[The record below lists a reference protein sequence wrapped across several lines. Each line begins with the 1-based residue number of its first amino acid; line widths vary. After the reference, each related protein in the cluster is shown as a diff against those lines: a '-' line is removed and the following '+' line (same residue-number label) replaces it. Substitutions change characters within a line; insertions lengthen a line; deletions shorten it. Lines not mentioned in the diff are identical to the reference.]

1 MTVSFSVRTLAVA
14 CLVAL
19 IMTTLLPQAVKAQAQ
34 PEMPASAAYG
44 DYAVGT
50 TTVFAVDNRQRFDPW
65 NSAYGPAAYRDLLR
79 RVEAAGQNRTVV
91 FQLWYPAV
99 PDTSQSRLDGP
110 RSPYPAA
117 SGQRITVMDFFFNDR
132 DWALR
137 VAQNEAG
144 GNPGQI
150 RLRSGGTLGNATGS
164 AAMWQLGRAVLRA
177 PKNAYKDADVATG
190 RFPVIILS
198 HGLGGTHNMWSTL
211 AEFLASHGYVV
222 AAPTFIS
229 DGGMPL
235 VFHDEDSPFAQSVA
249 PAEVQQA
256 YQTIMGTPKVIP
268 SFYDHIFG
276 LDLLSGGF
284 AAWRNFNPAQA
295 QIVPGG
301 INRTTTM
308 MQNLFRQRVADVGL
322 VLHTVRQL
330 DAEAGACQASLTAM
344 GATSAARNL
353 CGLFTGRIDG
363 QRVGVSGHSLGSM
376 TSQLAVNH
384 LPGVRAAVGIN
395 NGLPFTWSP
404 EEIFGAGITPE
415 GLPVGSRKP
424 VLQLIGDEDGFV
436 QSIFTDLF
444 QTAVAAAG
452 GDPAEA
458 FPLAPERALPDR
470 MNNPQPVALSTYQ
483 RATADR
489 ALVIVRDVD
498 HDLLVQDF
506 PRSFPWP
513 EFQAGNLPFAPS
525 PARTRKP
532 TGEAALEASGA
543 PGASYEALGWAET
556 ADGGRMYM
564 PHVIRDWYA
573 RAWFDWHLKGDEE
586 AHQRLKA
593 PNPFGALTSV
603 RSDIR

>member
-1 MTVSFSVRTLAVA
+1 MTVSFAARTMAVA
-14 CLVAL
+14 FSVAM
-19 IMTTLLPQAVKAQAQ
+19 IMATLLPQAVKAQAEQ
-34 PEMPASAAYG
+34 EMPASVAYG

-50 TTVFAVDNRQRFDPW
+50 TTAFAVDNRQRFDPW
-65 NSAYGPAAYRDLLR
+65 NGAYGPAAYRDLLR
-79 RVEAAGQNRTVV
+79 RVEAAGQNRTVA
-91 FQLWYPAV
+91 FQLWYPPV
-99 PDTSQSRLDGP
+99 PDAAQSRLDGP

-117 SGQRITVMDFFFNDR
+117 SGQRITVMDFFFNDLNL
-132 DWALR
+132 ALQ

-144 GNPGQI
+144 GDPSQI
-150 RLRSGGTLGNATGS
+150 HLRSGGTLGNAGT
-164 AAMWQLGRAVLRA
+164 AALLQIGRDVLRT
-177 PKNAYKDADVATG
+177 PKNAYKDADVAMG

-198 HGLGGTHNMWSTL
+198 HGLGGTYSMWSTL

-249 PAEVQQA
+249 PEEVQQA
-256 YQTIMGTPKVIP
+256 YQTIMGTFKVIP
-268 SFYDHIFG
+268 SFYSHMFG
-276 LDLLSGGF
+276 VDLSGGF
-284 AAWRNFNPAQA
+284 AALQNFNPAQA
-295 QIVPGG
+295 RIVPGG

-308 MQNLFRQRVADVGL
+308 MQNLFRQRVSDVGL

-330 DAEAGACQASLTAM
+330 DVEAEACHASLTAM

-363 QRVGVSGHSLGSM
+363 QRVGVGGHSLGSM
-376 TSQLAVNH
+376 TSQFAVNH
-384 LPGVRAAVGIN
+384 LPGVSAAVGIN
-395 NGLPFTWSP
+395 NGPPFTWSP
-404 EEIFGAGITPE
+404 EEIFGAGTTPE

-436 QSIFTDLF
+436 QSVFTDLF
-444 QTAVAAAG
+444 QTAVTAAG

-458 FPLAPERALPDR
+458 FPLAPERALPER
-470 MNNPQPVALSTYQ
+470 MDNPQPVALSAYQ

-498 HDLLVQDF
+498 HGTLVEDF
-506 PRSFPWP
+506 PRLFPWP
-513 EFQAGNLPFAPS
+513 EFQAGNLPFALS
-525 PARTRKP
+525 PARTRKS
-532 TGEAALEASGA
+532 TGEASLEPPGTPGA
-543 PGASYEALGWAET
+543 PYEALGWADT
-556 ADGGRMYM
+556 ADSGRMYM

-573 RAWFDWHLKGDEE
+573 RAWFDWHVKGDEE
-586 AHQRLKA
+586 ARQRLKA
-593 PNPFGALTSV
+593 PNPFGTLTSV

>member
-1 MTVSFSVRTLAVA
+1 MTVSFSIRTAAVA
-14 CLVAL
+14 FLAAL
-19 IMTTLLPQAVKAQAQ
+19 IMTTLIPQAVKAQAKQ
-34 PEMPASAAYG
+34 AMPASVAYG

-50 TTVFAVDNRQRFDPW
+50 TTAFAVDNRQRFDPW

-99 PDTSQSRLDGP
+99 PDASQGRLNGP

-117 SGQRITVMDFFFNDR
+117 AGQRVNVMDFFFNDR

-137 VAQNEAG
+137 VAQNHVG
-144 GNPGQI
+144 GAPSQI
-150 RLRSGGTLGNATGS
+150 HLRSGGTLGNVSST
-164 AAMWQLGRAVLRA
+164 AALLQIGGDILRT
-177 PKNAYKDADVATG
+177 PKDAYKDADVAAG
-190 RFPVIILS
+190 RFPVIVLS
-198 HGLGGTHNMWSTL
+198 HGLGGTHSMWSTL

-235 VFHDEDSPFAQSVA
+235 VFHDEDAPFAQSVS
-249 PAEVQQA
+249 PEEVQQA
-256 YQTIMGTPKVIP
+256 YRTIMGTFKVIP
-268 SFYDHIFG
+268 SFYSHIFG
-276 LDLLSGGF
+276 VDLSRGF
-284 AAWRNFNPAQA
+284 GALQNFNPAQA
-295 QIVPGG
+295 SIVPGG

-308 MQNLFRQRVADVGL
+308 MQNLFRQRVSDVSL

-330 DAEAGACQASLTAM
+330 DAEAEACRASLAAL

-353 CGLFTGRIDG
+353 CGQFTGRIDG
-363 QRVGVSGHSLGSM
+363 QRVGVGGHSLGSM
-376 TSQLAVNH
+376 TSLFAVDH
-384 LPGVRAAVGIN
+384 LPGVSAALGIN
-395 NGLPFTWSP
+395 NGAPFTWSP
-404 EEIFGAGITPE
+404 EEMFGAGTTQE
-415 GLPVGSRKP
+415 GLPVGNRKP

-436 QSIFTDLF
+436 QSIFTGLF
-444 QTAVAAAG
+444 QTAVSAAG

-470 MNNPQPVALSTYQ
+470 MRNPQPVALSAYQ

-498 HDLLVQDF
+498 HGTLVEDF
-506 PRSFPWP
+506 PRLFPWP
-513 EFQAGNLPFAPS
+513 EFQAGNLPFALS

-532 TGEAALEASGA
+532 TGAASLKPSGA
-543 PGASYEALGWAET
+543 PGIPYEALGWVET
-556 ADGGRMYM
+556 AEGGRMYM

-573 RAWFDWHLKGDEE
+573 RAWFDWYVKGD
-586 AHQRLKA
+586 ADARQRLQA
-593 PNPFGALTSV
+593 SNPFGELTAV